1 MNEFNTIGEEKSKA
15 DNALRKMKE
24 YEKTIKMHYLRINE
38 KTVVYC
44 KNEDR
49 LEDYK
54 KLK

>member
-1 MNEFNTIGEEKSKA
+1 MDEISRAKKTLE
-15 DNALRKMKE
+15 KMKE
-24 YEKTIKMHYLRINE
+24 YEKKTKLHRLQIDD